1 MFKNQRLDKIL
12 QMLEEK
18 QHLTVPE
25 LMQKLYVS
33 EATARRDIA
42 TLEKNNLIVKGYGGI
57 SLNNGSNRFVQLSL
71 RQVEHE
77 KEKKAIARLASQL
90 VETGD
95 TLFLDGSSTV
105 LNMIPFLQQKN
116 LTVITNSLRVA
127 DLISETNIRLYV
139 TGGQLLESSKVFV
152 GSVAERALQSF
163 HVDRFFFSASGVSRS
178 GDISDYSEMEAQLRH
193 LAIKRSEKQY
203 FLCDSSKFE
212 KHFLFHLGS
221 AFDVTATISE
231 KEYAFENE
239 KGGRIAVLHPAAKGD
254 IYNT

>member
-1 MFKNQRLDKIL
+1 MFKNQRLDEIL
-12 QMLEEK
+12 RILEEK

-25 LMQKLYVS
+25 LMERLFIS

-77 KEKKAIARLASQL
+77 REKQYIARMAAQT
-90 VETGD
+90 VQTGD
-95 TLFLDGSSTV
+95 TLFLDGGSTV
-105 LNMIPFLQQKN
+105 MNMIPYLQQKK

-127 DLISETNIRLYV
+127 DMISDMDIRLYV

-152 GSVAERALQSF
+152 GSVAEQAMQAF
-163 HVDRFFFSASGVSRS
+163 HVDKTYFSSSGVSKA
-178 GDISDYSEMEAQLRH
+178 GDISDYSEMETQLRRM
-193 LAIKRSEKQY
+193 AIDRSEKQY

-212 KHFLFHLGS
+212 KHFLFHVGS
-221 AFDVTATISE
+221 VMQLTGVFSNVAYTFEQENGEKLTAINQWEGIRKDV
-231 KEYAFENE
+231 
-239 KGGRIAVLHPAAKGD
+239 
-254 IYNT
+254 

>member
-1 MFKNQRLDKIL
+1 MFKNQRLDEIL
-12 QMLEEK
+12 RILEEK

-25 LMQKLYVS
+25 LMERLFIS

-77 KEKKAIARLASQL
+77 REKQYIARMAAQT
-90 VETGD
+90 VQTGD
-95 TLFLDGSSTV
+95 TLFLDGGSTV
-105 LNMIPFLQQKN
+105 MNMIPYLQQKK

-127 DLISETNIRLYV
+127 DMISDMDIRLYV

-152 GSVAERALQSF
+152 GSVAEQAMRAF
-163 HVDRFFFSASGVSRS
+163 HVDKTYFSSSGVSKA
-178 GDISDYSEMEAQLRH
+178 GDISDYSEMETQLRRM
-193 LAIKRSEKQY
+193 AIDRSEKQY

-212 KHFLFHLGS
+212 KHFLFHVGS
-221 AFDVTATISE
+221 VMQLTGVFSNVAYTFEQENGEKLTAINQWEGIRKDV
-231 KEYAFENE
+231 
-239 KGGRIAVLHPAAKGD
+239 
-254 IYNT
+254 